1 MILDTSLARGLV
13 WVPVALV
20 VAVAM
25 DLWAALLHG
34 RVWHGVLWSVHRSHH
49 APQEPGAPEARLEA
63 NDALS
68 LLHAPLAIA
77 LILAGCMAEASV
89 ARELAFGTGVGM
101 STFGLGYL
109 VVHDGLCHGRLPVAF
124 LLRLRVFRGIVRA
137 HRVHHTGTSGGAPFG
152 FFFGVREL
160 ERRARRRAPQP
171 LPPDERTRDAQT
183 PAPRGADAEPP
194 HDLAPHRRV
203 SGGGPSE
210 ELDHSARR

>member
-1 MILDTSLARGLV
+1 VSADSPLAHALV

-34 RVWHGVLWSVHRSHH
+34 KVWHGWLWAIHRSHH
-49 APQEPGAPEARLEA
+49 APQPEGGLEA

-77 LILAGCMAEASV
+77 LIVVGCVAAPTV

-101 STFGLGYL
+101 SAFGLGYL
-109 VVHDGLCHGRLPVAF
+109 VVHDGLCHGRLPVGF

-160 ERRARRRAPQP
+160 ERRARARAPRLAASP
-171 LPPDERTRDAQT
+171 TKERARDAEA
-183 PAPRGADAEPP
+183 PATGGPHAEPP
-194 HDLAPHRRV
+194 RDLAPDGGVPRR
-203 SGGGPSE
+203 GAPE
-210 ELDHSARR
+210 KLHDAAR